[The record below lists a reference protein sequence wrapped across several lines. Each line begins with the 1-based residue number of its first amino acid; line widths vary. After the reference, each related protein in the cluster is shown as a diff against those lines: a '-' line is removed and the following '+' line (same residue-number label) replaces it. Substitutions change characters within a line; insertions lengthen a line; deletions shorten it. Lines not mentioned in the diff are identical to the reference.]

1 MASVKADREIERLR
15 AELAAVRASLGD
27 FTYVVTHDLRAPLR
41 HIISYA
47 GLLREEVGGELS
59 GEAARFLGT
68 ITEAAQQMGR
78 QIDGL
83 REWAMLD
90 RADLQPV
97 AVDANQL
104 LAELQAAAMAQEQR
118 AWETAAA
125 AQPTGA
131 ALSPL
136 RAVQWRVDPALPPLR
151 GDAALLR
158 LLFSHLLGNAL
169 KFTRQR
175 KTALIV
181 IEGET
186 GGAGT
191 AGEEWATLHVR
202 DNGAGFDPTLKDK
215 LFNVFQRLHS
225 TQQFEGLGMGLALAR
240 KIAQRHGGSIRI
252 DAMPDAGCHVSVTL
266 PMPAR
271 QGELL

>member
-1 MASVKADREIERLR
+1 MVKADREIERLR

-47 GLLREEVGGELS
+47 GLLREEVGGSLD
-59 GEAARFLGT
+59 GEAARFLDV
-68 ITEAAQQMGR
+68 ITDAAQLMGR

-90 RADLQPV
+90 RADLQPITL
-97 AVDANQL
+97 DTNTL
-104 LAELQAAAMAQEQR
+104 LAELQATAMGQEQR
-118 AWETAAA
+118 VWEASAA
-125 AQPTGA
+125 AQ
-131 ALSPL
+131 SPDGL
-136 RAVQWRVDPALPPLR
+136 APPRAVQWRVDPALPPLR
-151 GDAALLR
+151 GDATLLR
-158 LLFSHLLGNAL
+158 LLFAQLLSNAL

-181 IEGET
+181 VEGET
-186 GGAGT
+186 SLGAT
-191 AGEEWATLHVR
+191 DEEWATIHVR
-202 DNGAGFDPTLKDK
+202 DNGAGFDPALGGR
-215 LFNVFQRLHS
+215 LFNVFQRLHGS
-225 TQQFEGLGMGLALAR
+225 KQFEGLGLGLALAR

>member
-1 MASVKADREIERLR
+1 MKADREIERLR
-15 AELAAVRASLGD
+15 AELAAVRASLGH
-27 FTYVVTHDLRAPLR
+27 FTQVVSHDLRAPLR

-47 GLLREEVGGELS
+47 GLLREEVGGELN
-59 GEAARFLGT
+59 GEAARFLDT

-83 REWAMLD
+83 RDWALLD
-90 RADLQPV
+90 RADLQSITL
-97 AVDANQL
+97 DANAL
-104 LAELQAAAMAQEQR
+104 LAELQAQAMAHEQR
-118 AWETAAA
+118 AWEAAAA
-125 AQPTGA
+125 AQPSGA

-158 LLFSHLLGNAL
+158 LLFSQLLSNAL

-181 IEGET
+181 VEGET
-186 GGAGT
+186 GGAGPG
-191 AGEEWATLHVR
+191 GEEWATIHVR
-202 DNGAGFDPTLKDK
+202 DNGAGFDPALGGK
-215 LFNVFQRLHS
+215 LFNVFQRLHGS
-225 TQQFEGLGMGLALAR
+225 KQFEGLGLGLALAR
-240 KIAQRHGGSIRI
+240 KIAQRHGGAIRI

>member
-1 MASVKADREIERLR
+1 MKADREIERLR
-15 AELAAVRASLGD
+15 AELAAVRAALGD
-27 FTYVVTHDLRAPLR
+27 FTYVVSHDLRAPLR

-47 GLLREEVGGELS
+47 GLLRDEMGTQLDEGD
-59 GEAARFLGT
+59 GEAARFLAT
-68 ITEAAQQMGR
+68 ITEAAQLMGQQM
-78 QIDGL
+78 DGL
-83 REWAMLD
+83 RDWAQLD

-97 AVDANQL
+97 ALDTNTL
-104 LAELQAAAMAQEQR
+104 LTELQQTLTAQETSV
-118 AWETAAA
+118 A
-125 AQPTGA
+125 GA
-131 ALSPL
+131 AGSV
-136 RAVQWRVDPALPPLR
+136 RAIQWQIGSALPLLR

-158 LLFSHLLGNAL
+158 ILFLQLLSNAL

-181 IEGET
+181 VEAEVG
-186 GGAGT
+186 GGAG
-191 AGEEWATLHVR
+191 GLGGEWATIHVR
-202 DNGAGFDPTLKDK
+202 DNGAGFDPALSGR

-225 TQQFEGLGMGLALAR
+225 TSQFEGLGLGLALAR

-252 DAMPDAGCHVSVTL
+252 DAMPEAGCHVSVTL